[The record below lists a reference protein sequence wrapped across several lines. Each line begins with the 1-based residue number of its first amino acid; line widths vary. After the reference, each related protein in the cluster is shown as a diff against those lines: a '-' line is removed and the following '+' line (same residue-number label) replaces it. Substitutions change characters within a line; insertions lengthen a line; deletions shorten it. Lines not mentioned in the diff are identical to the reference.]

1 MTKDKKLRILVST
14 NAMWAQSGYAQQA
27 YDLLPRIKN
36 EGYPLAAVNFYGQE
50 GGTFE
55 LDGIMCY
62 PKLADAWGA
71 DALVDH
77 STDYKA
83 DVSFTLQDIWVLN
96 PELLK
101 KVKRWCLDGNTKIS
115 LANGKE
121 IKIKDFV
128 KEKRKDKVYGYKNG
142 KVVKA
147 SILDWQIIPKKEVI
161 EIKTNKSK
169 VLITG
174 DNEVLVN
181 GKWIPAIDIKKGDMV
196 YYYTNEPLSNKGAK
210 TKKGRLGLYSR
221 NNRWGRD
228 NNDNE
233 GKEKKPYKWTDKAY
247 NSSDATYR
255 KHEQGFIRL
264 AWFENRNKNK
274 FSKKTYREYI
284 QPIIQKTYKRNKG
297 ELQHSNSWLQLFTNL
312 KKYISIFNSKKET
325 SRFINEIYKVKNY
338 KTKKEI
344 QPAIQQKRNRN
355 VGAGPNIKPEVVLA
369 VRKIKNSKRTVYDI
383 STTTGNFFANKI
395 LVHNCPIVPIDH
407 EPAPVSILSR
417 LRLAY
422 RIVTYS
428 QFGYNELKRNGFH
441 STYIPHTVDT
451 TIFKKGDKQAI
462 RKRMNIPQD
471 YFMFGMVAANKDN
484 PPRKSFQEVMD
495 AFAKFHKNHP
505 KSGIYFHV
513 MLDQQG
519 GFPIKEYAKFLGI
532 QEFVYHLQP
541 YEQFL
546 KVKRDK
552 MHEIYNLMDC
562 LLSPSTNEGFGVPI
576 IEAQACETPVIVNDF
591 TSMPELIIDGVTGY
605 KTKVLHKRFT
615 PLLSYVAYPDTESIY
630 NKMEQ
635 VYKTDR
641 AKMGFAARQYIIKN
655 YDTETIFK
663 EKWIPFL
670 AKLEDEIHTNPVKAE
685 IKIA

>member
-101 KVKRWCLDGNTKIS
+101 KVKRWI
-115 LANGKE
+115 
-121 IKIKDFV
+121 
-128 KEKRKDKVYGYKNG
+128 
-142 KVVKA
+142 
-147 SILDWQIIPKKEVI
+147 
-161 EIKTNKSK
+161 
-169 VLITG
+169 
-174 DNEVLVN
+174 
-181 GKWIPAIDIKKGDMV
+181 
-196 YYYTNEPLSNKGAK
+196 
-210 TKKGRLGLYSR
+210 
-221 NNRWGRD
+221 
-228 NNDNE
+228 
-233 GKEKKPYKWTDKAY
+233 
-247 NSSDATYR
+247 
-255 KHEQGFIRL
+255 
-264 AWFENRNKNK
+264 
-274 FSKKTYREYI
+274 
-284 QPIIQKTYKRNKG
+284 
-297 ELQHSNSWLQLFTNL
+297 
-312 KKYISIFNSKKET
+312 
-325 SRFINEIYKVKNY
+325 
-338 KTKKEI
+338 
-344 QPAIQQKRNRN
+344 
-355 VGAGPNIKPEVVLA
+355 
-369 VRKIKNSKRTVYDI
+369 
-383 STTTGNFFANKI
+383 
-395 LVHNCPIVPIDH
+395 PIVPIDH

-532 QEFVYHLQP
+532 QEFIYHLQP

-552 MHEIYNLMDC
+552 MHEVYSLMDC

-576 IEAQACETPVIVNDF
+576 IEAQACEVPAIVNDF

-615 PLLSYVAYPDTESIY
+615 PLLSYTAYPDTNSLFD
-630 NKMEQ
+630 KMVQ
-635 VYKTDR
+635 VYKADR
-641 AKMGFAARQYIIKN
+641 EKMGFKARQHIIKN
-655 YDTETIFK
+655 YDTETVFK

-670 AKLEDEIHTNPVKAE
+670 AKLEDEIYTDPLNAE
-685 IKIA
+685 IQIA